1 MKLTRGIRLRASAV
15 LIGTIGTYLIGG
27 LMLEGQ
33 PVKAQQTITPNYYRD
48 VQPILEQ
55 HCISCHVA
63 GGIAPFAL
71 TSGKDAVK
79 WADEIARVTQ
89 NGYMPPWPPGGDS
102 PAFLND
108 RRLGAATKQLLVDW
122 AKAGAP
128 LGKQGAG
135 QKP

>member
-1 MKLTRGIRLRASAV
+1 MRLTRGVRLKASAA
-15 LIGTIGTYLIGG
+15 LIGAISAC
-27 LMLEGQ
+27 LMGVLTLEGQ
-33 PVKAQQTITPNYYRD
+33 SVSAQQTITPNYYRD

-55 HCISCHVA
+55 HCVSCHMT
-63 GGIAPFAL
+63 GGIAPFSL
-71 TSGKDAVK
+71 TLGKDAVA

-102 PAFLND
+102 PSFLND
-108 RRLGAATKQLLVDW
+108 RRLGGATKQLLADW

>member
-1 MKLTRGIRLRASAV
+1 MNLTRGIRLKASAA
-15 LIGTIGTYLIGG
+15 LIGATTACFMSALA
-27 LMLEGQ
+27 LEGH
-33 PVKAQQTITPNYYRD
+33 AQQTITPNYYRD

-55 HCISCHVA
+55 HCVSCHVT
-63 GGIAPFAL
+63 GGIAPFPL

-108 RRLGAATKQLLVDW
+108 RRLGVASKQLLADW

-128 LGKQGAG
+128 LGKQGVG

>member
-1 MKLTRGIRLRASAV
+1 MNLTRGVRLKASAA
-15 LIGTIGTYLIGG
+15 LIGAVSACLMGG
-27 LMLEGQ
+27 FALEGYAAR
-33 PVKAQQTITPNYYRD
+33 AQGITPTYYTD
-48 VQPILEQ
+48 IQPILEQ
-55 HCISCHVA
+55 HCVSCHVA
-63 GGIAPFAL
+63 GGIAPFPL
-71 TSGKDAVK
+71 TSAKDAVA

-108 RRLGAATKQLLVDW
+108 RRLGVATKQVLVDW

-128 LGKQGAG
+128 LGKQAAG